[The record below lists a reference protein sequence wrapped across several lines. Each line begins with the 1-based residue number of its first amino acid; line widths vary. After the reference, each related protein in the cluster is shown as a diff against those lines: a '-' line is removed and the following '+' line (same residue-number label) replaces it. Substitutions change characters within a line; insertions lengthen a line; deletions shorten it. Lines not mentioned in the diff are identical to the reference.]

1 MAIGMSTTLLR
12 NPMLNVW
19 TSAVGNAGKLRLYSG
34 TRPATNG
41 TATTLL
47 GELTCG
53 SPFAAAASGGV
64 LTLNA
69 LTADSAADASGTAT
83 WARLLKADNTFVA
96 DFTVTATGGGG
107 DLEMDNPVIEAG
119 AVLTPGTITI
129 TDPNA

>member
-1 MAIGMSTTLLR
+1 MAIGASTTLIR

-19 TSAVGNAGKLRLYSG
+19 TTAVGNAGKLRLYSG
-34 TRPATNG
+34 TRPATEG
-41 TATTLL
+41 TATTML

-53 SPFAAAASGGV
+53 SPFASAAANGV

-69 LTADSAADASGTAT
+69 LTADSAADASGTVT
-83 WARLLKADNTFVA
+83 WARLLKSDNTFVA
-96 DFTVTATGGGG
+96 DFAVTPTGGGG
-107 DLEMDNPVIEAG
+107 DLTMDNPVVAAG